1 MTQVSQVPSH
11 RAGSVGVSAPAEDFP
26 SFCPSLHHP
35 SIHDPHINH
44 PPIHR
49 PTNRPSACS
58 SVHPSICPL
67 THNPSLIYPV
77 YLSPCSPPPPTED
90 LKLLFFMSSLFCNS
104 KAYSHFLIFQRIKFS
119 PECLSSHSTL
129 SGFLFP
135 FIWQTPWRK
144 ADYGNGRLGQCRRKQ
159 SCSKRP
165 GSQGSDPTSL
175 HERGCASVCPVCVLH
190 KDPNYLVAYQSFS
203 NPEYLQSPFL
213 HLSSLFCSFCL

>member
-1 MTQVSQVPSH
+1 MIHTSIIHPFIDPPTVPPLVHLSTH
-11 RAGSVGVSAPAEDFP
+11 PSVHSPIIHP
-26 SFCPSLHHP
+26 SFTS
-35 SIHDPHINH
+35 
-44 PPIHR
+44 
-49 PTNRPSACS
+49 
-58 SVHPSICPL
+58 
-67 THNPSLIYPV
+67 V

-175 HERGCASVCPVCVLH
+175 HERGCASVCPVCVPH